1 MINLLGFFFWTFQ
14 NCFFFFFFLVNKHL
28 WTFLP
33 NCIFLSWKITIIS
46 LNVLLFN
53 MQFFLLFLKIK
64 KKNDTLP
71 PQGRFFFSLNMNYR
85 FKKIKGR
92 VSFSKMRGERYHFLK
107 PQEGWCNLPLYLYL
121 YFFRRFNNYNN
132 EKMNLN
138 SNSPCTG
145 NLTMPLNYIALGKYT
160 FFLTPIKNY

>member
-1 MINLLGFFFWTFQ
+1 MDFFVWRNSESMKFKMINLKVRGLIFYNDKFIRVFFLDFLEL
-14 NCFFFFFFLVNKHL
+14 FFFFFLVNKHL

-64 KKNDTLP
+64 KKKKWHFAP
-71 PQGRFFFSLNMNYR
+71 SREVFFSLNMNYR

-107 PQEGWCNLPLYLYL
+107 P
-121 YFFRRFNNYNN
+121 
-132 EKMNLN
+132 
-138 SNSPCTG
+138 
-145 NLTMPLNYIALGKYT
+145 
-160 FFLTPIKNY
+160 